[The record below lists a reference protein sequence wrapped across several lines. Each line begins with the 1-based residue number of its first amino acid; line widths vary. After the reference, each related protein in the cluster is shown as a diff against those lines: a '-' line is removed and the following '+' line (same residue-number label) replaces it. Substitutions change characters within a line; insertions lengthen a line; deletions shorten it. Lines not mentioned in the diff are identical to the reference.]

1 MIVMSFIACMG
12 TKPAPAD
19 RGSRRDTRRAANIT
33 GRWPGIFR
41 PMPTPRPATL
51 LPLALLALAGC
62 AAAGNLLSDLF
73 RERAPAPLDRMV
85 TASDAR
91 LDSLGRVAGSFVGEG
106 TSRAVHLLSSDSSFA
121 ESLIRRYVPGIR
133 RTSDF
138 WSGVRARG
146 IVRIPLRNPGDADE
160 DGVLARAARVGS
172 PDGRSDVVVTAI
184 TVRAGRCGGR
194 GTQTELVVEPRDRD
208 GPPLTGPVVGTVGGD
223 PGPGSPLWRSARAVP
238 DAALATDLIDQ
249 TRAVMDSVLAEM
261 YPAVQAGAPIAA
273 RPAINTLADVD
284 AADLLAYDAGDGA
297 VRYAV
302 SLRERRRVGADTL
315 LSAGVVA
322 WDAARSWRQIIFR
335 PTWLRLRGEAIHPFA
350 QARPLFWRRLAAVTD
365 FGFDR
370 DNLWMEQ
377 VNVSDGSVLWGI
389 VQPADNVVV
398 AAAEMD
404 GPCQ

>member
-1 MIVMSFIACMG
+1 
-12 TKPAPAD
+12 
-19 RGSRRDTRRAANIT
+19 
-33 GRWPGIFR
+33 
-41 PMPTPRPATL
+41 MPIPRSKAL
-51 LPLALLALAGC
+51 LPLALVTLAGC
-62 AAAGNLLSDLF
+62 AAAGNLLDELL
-73 RERAPAPLDRMV
+73 RDRAPAPLDRMV

-91 LDSLGRVAGSFVGEG
+91 LDSLGRIEGSFVGEG
-106 TSRAVHLLSSDSSFA
+106 TARAVHLLSSDSAFA
-121 ESLIRRYVPGIR
+121 ESLIRRYALGIR

-146 IVRIPLRNPGDADE
+146 LVRIPLRNPGDADD
-160 DGVLARAARVGS
+160 DGVLARGARVGS

-184 TVRAGRCGGR
+184 TIRAGRCGGR
-194 GTQTELVVEPRDRD
+194 GTQTELVVEPRDRN
-208 GPPLTGPVVGTVGGD
+208 GPPLTGPVVATVGGE
-223 PGPGSPLWRSARAVP
+223 PGPGARLWRSAQPAP
-238 DAALATDLIDQ
+238 DAGLAAALIEQ
-249 TRAVMDSVLAEM
+249 TRLVMDSALTEL
-261 YPAVQAGAPIAA
+261 YPAVHAGAPIA
-273 RPAINTLADVD
+273 PQPSINTLDDVD
-284 AADLLAYDAGDGA
+284 AADILAYDADDGA

-302 SLRERRRVGADTL
+302 SLRERRRVGSDTL

-322 WDAARSWRQIIFR
+322 WDASRSWRQVIFR
-335 PTWLRLRGEAIHPFA
+335 PTWLRLRGGAIRPFA

-404 GPCQ
+404 GPWQ